1 MKQYETIVL
10 KGAETVINQNQ
21 KAQLQQ
27 TSPCLTTPKQDCLAL
42 LVVEAVLIP
51 ILRTAAASEFQHHH
65 WNPWWKS
72 IHRQLGCSTHFHF

>member
-10 KGAETVINQNQ
+10 KGAETVINQNR

-51 ILRTAAASEFQHHH
+51 ILRTAVASEFQQNQFTVS
-65 WNPWWKS
+65 WVAAPIS
-72 IHRQLGCSTHFHF
+72 IFE